1 MREPDF
7 KPVVT
12 SGLEEFVLRDL
23 HIFFS
28 NGQGLDLFAVFSGYL
43 RANSKLICPQ
53 QWAVEIGILTD
64 GFLLL
69 GMNNQRE
76 WDGLPLPR
84 NCGRGWV
91 DGISVGGAGGFV
103 KKVH

>member
-1 MREPDF
+1 MREPEV

-23 HIFFS
+23 HIFLQPPRI
-28 NGQGLDLFAVFSGYL
+28 GFAHRALSVSGYL
-43 RANSKLICPQ
+43 RANSKLICPL

-76 WDGLPLPR
+76 WDGLPLF
-84 NCGRGWV
+84 
-91 DGISVGGAGGFV
+91 ST
-103 KKVH
+103 VHYPL

>member
-1 MREPDF
+1 MRESEF

-12 SGLEEFVLRDL
+12 SGLEEFALRDL
-23 HIFFS
+23 HIFSF
-28 NGQGLDLFAVFSGYL
+28 NGQGLDLPARCLSGYL

-76 WDGLPLPR
+76 
-84 NCGRGWV
+84 
-91 DGISVGGAGGFV
+91 
-103 KKVH
+103 

>member
-1 MREPDF
+1 MICTF
-7 KPVVT
+7 
-12 SGLEEFVLRDL
+12 FVQRPR
-23 HIFFS
+23 I
-28 NGQGLDLFAVFSGYL
+28 GFARRARSVSGYL

>member
-1 MREPDF
+1 MRESEF

-12 SGLEEFVLRDL
+12 SGLEEFALRDL

-28 NGQGLDLFAVFSGYL
+28 QRPQGLDLPARGLSGYL

-76 WDGLPLPR
+76 
-84 NCGRGWV
+84 
-91 DGISVGGAGGFV
+91 
-103 KKVH
+103 

>member
-1 MREPDF
+1 MPAAR
-7 KPVVT
+7 V
-12 SGLEEFVLRDL
+12 
-23 HIFFS
+23 
-28 NGQGLDLFAVFSGYL
+28 GYL

-76 WDGLPLPR
+76 WDGLH
-84 NCGRGWV
+84 CRGE
-91 DGISVGGAGGFV
+91 DGWTGADRISMDGGFV